1 MKRFHLIFG
10 LSLFVVFLLT
20 GQFMDRFHHHLA
32 DMPDGPRMLYRSR
45 HIYILLSGLV
55 HLGIGSYFY
64 YRLQTWLR
72 VMQLL
77 GSALITIASVMF
89 VVAFFYEPGLK
100 NLYGPLTKKAVIIT
114 AVGMLLHLLG
124 SREAVKHER

>member
-1 MKRFHLIFG
+1 
-10 LSLFVVFLLT
+10 
-20 GQFMDRFHHHLA
+20 MDRFHHHLA

-64 YRLQTWLR
+64 YRSRTLLR
-72 VMQLL
+72 IMQLL
-77 GSALITIASVMF
+77 GSLLITIASVVF
-89 VVAFFYEPGLK
+89 VTAFFYEPGLT
-100 NLYGPLTKKAVIIT
+100 NLYGPLTKFAVIVT

-124 SREAVKHER
+124 NGDAVKH